1 MSNYS
6 LVSPTTSPDGSM
18 NRKNGATEKPGCTNR
33 GDLDCLASTPGAAL
47 YSAEDSIQEPN
58 LACCQ
63 EQLEYQYRPRTP
75 GEEEILRIYEDR
87 IYCPPDMRNQEVY
100 DSQDLIWDLG
110 EAPALEDM
118 EDVVDE
124 LQAIV
129 EELLP
134 WLKDGIFSSESCTP
148 RTPSPDIELEN
159 LSESE

>member
-75 GEEEILRIYEDR
+75 GDEEILRIYEDR

-124 LQAIV
+124 LQAIA